1 MGFWQHHY
9 KISARSGFFK
19 ISVSLWFLSNCNCHL
34 CQWSPA
40 AKKKIWWYDCQQKTL
55 SVPPAIILERGGVVS
70 CLLLS
75 GIFLICCCCGYP
87 LFIFSRITGW
97 ALKTPANKV
106 DIFMEASLLNKRW
119 IAGLCNSSWP
129 EPGKRRGGKGGREGG
144 TDGWWTDGWPNIW
157 IDRWK
162 DGWMDGWLLWMC
174 VFLSRLPS
182 KKTVNTSLLCLTP
195 VHLSDVFLYPTV
207 RPFDT
212 LFISVSLSLSVSHL
226 FMSPSPSL
234 LSTLSHFLFTLSDL
248 LFTSPRRL
256 FLSFPWHLKS
266 LRPLQGVQTSNQKCF
281 PLRKRNAMMNKRT
294 EQRDR

>member
-1 MGFWQHHY
+1 M
-9 KISARSGFFK
+9 I
-19 ISVSLWFLSNCNCHL
+19 VS
-34 CQWSPA
+34 
-40 AKKKIWWYDCQQKTL
+40 KKTL

-212 LFISVSLSLSVSHL
+212 LFISVSLSLS
-226 FMSPSPSL
+226 PSPTFLRLPHPLSSRLSPTFSSHSL
-234 LSTLSHFLFTLSDL
+234 IYYSHPLADSFFLSHDTWNPSVRCRAFRPPTKSASLSGKGTRWWIKEQSKETDKKLRDGRLYRYVSYRASSLYRLTFNTLL
-248 LFTSPRRL
+248 LCNPSRR
-256 FLSFPWHLKS
+256 PV
-266 LRPLQGVQTSNQKCF
+266 P
-281 PLRKRNAMMNKRT
+281 AM
-294 EQRDR
+294 